1 MQNNFFIFIT
11 LPILFFLAGFQQCRL
26 LLVDLVLGFLLTGL
40 NSLQHLLRLL
50 WGNLGVSLSL
60 TLLRLRLINLNMKIV
75 IFAVNSSPLAE
86 SDFATTFERDRFSF
100 FYEI

>member
-40 NSLQHLLRLL
+40 DSLQHLLRLL

-60 TLLRLRLINLNMKIV
+60 TLLRLRLITLILIMVLI
-75 IFAVNSSPLAE
+75 IIWF
-86 SDFATTFERDRFSF
+86 
-100 FYEI
+100 